1 MCSKRGRGHR
11 PPRRAPYLGLSRW
24 NGLHNVVC
32 GKKEEGVLPAPSP
45 VIDPE
50 SNVLRTWG
58 REEVGGMGGSACA
71 GREYR
76 DWGRDRGSTSLRP
89 SLTPTPTPSADPF
102 SFSCP
107 VLLRPPPLRLFS
119 FSPPLRSPLA
129 GAAKVCAS
137 AFKDPAM
144 DFSHTASSSRSDTI
158 QDGDLYVAFCRDVSR
173 AALCAPRPPRAGSKP
188 RARPRRGAGR

>member
-58 REEVGGMGGSACA
+58 EGGGG
-71 GREYR
+71 GR
-76 DWGRDRGSTSLRP
+76 
-89 SLTPTPTPSADPF
+89 
-102 SFSCP
+102 
-107 VLLRPPPLRLFS
+107 
-119 FSPPLRSPLA
+119 
-129 GAAKVCAS
+129 
-137 AFKDPAM
+137 
-144 DFSHTASSSRSDTI
+144 
-158 QDGDLYVAFCRDVSR
+158 
-173 AALCAPRPPRAGSKP
+173 
-188 RARPRRGAGR
+188 